1 MREGM
6 TLRMNFWMRGIVP
19 GLFAVG
25 LLLFSVLPLGLP
37 YFGDVR
43 PLLILIAVFY
53 WSIFWPELM
62 PAILVFAI
70 GLGFDLLAGGP
81 PGIMALVLLLVRG
94 VCISQHRPIVGQTF
108 LVGWLGFSLIAVGA
122 YVMLW
127 LLHSVYYFMLFDPQP
142 LVGQFIITVLFYPLV
157 AWAFTMIQ
165 SWISRSVV
173 E

>member
-1 MREGM
+1 MREDWAV
-6 TLRMNFWMRGIVP
+6 RMNFWARGIVP
-19 GLFAVG
+19 GFVAVG

-81 PGIMALVLLLVRG
+81 PGIMALVLFCCL
-94 VCISQHRPIVGQTF
+94 
-108 LVGWLGFSLIAVGA
+108 
-122 YVMLW
+122 
-127 LLHSVYYFMLFDPQP
+127 
-142 LVGQFIITVLFYPLV
+142 
-157 AWAFTMIQ
+157 
-165 SWISRSVV
+165 
-173 E
+173 

>member
-6 TLRMNFWMRGIVP
+6 ALRMNFWLRGAVP
-19 GLFAVG
+19 GLLAVG

-62 PAILVFAI
+62 PAILVFSI

-94 VCISQHRPIVGQTF
+94 VCVNQHRPIVGQTF
-108 LVGWLGFSLIAVGA
+108 VVGWLGFALIAVGA
-122 YVMLW
+122 YLVLW
-127 LLHSVYYFMLFDPQP
+127 LLHSIYYFTLFDPRP
-142 LVGQFIITVLFYPLV
+142 LVGQFVITVLFYPLV
-157 AWAFTMIQ
+157 AWAFTMVQ